1 MNDSMA
7 RAEASGVHR
16 DALYTAAQVRELDRR
31 AIAGGI
37 PGFDLMCLAASAA
50 FSRLQ
55 RRWPAARRLA
65 VFCGTGNN
73 GGDGSVLA
81 ALAHQAGF
89 EVQVWWVGDEAR
101 VRGDALH
108 ALTMARQAGVNIQ
121 CFDESFGAASD
132 GSAGDV
138 MVEPHPALPADV
150 VVDALLG
157 IGLEGAPRTLHERAI
172 RAINA
177 MALPVLALD
186 IPSGLCADT
195 GRIFR
200 EAVHADVTVTFIAA
214 KQGLFTGQGPAV
226 CGEVFLEDLVV
237 SHQVIDSL
245 SPACHRVTES
255 HVRTCLPPR
264 RRDAHKGHFGHV
276 LVVGGNYGMGGALL
290 MAVEA
295 AGRIGA
301 GLISAASR
309 PDHLAALLVRRPEA
323 MFHAIHA
330 PADLEVALASASV
343 IVCGPGLGRDHWA
356 RTALW
361 ACLATDRPLVLDA
374 DALNLLAGEGGL
386 LPLGRA
392 APVVITPHPG
402 EAARLLGI
410 TTARLQ
416 HDRFDAI
423 RRLQVA
429 TGATVVLKGAGTLIA
444 AGDNLWLAAVGN
456 PGMASG
462 GMGDVLAG
470 IIGGLLA
477 QGLSAEEAAACGAW
491 LHGTA
496 ADLAA
501 QDGER
506 GLLATDLFLP
516 LRRLVNGLYRESANA

>member
-1 MNDSMA
+1 
-7 RAEASGVHR
+7 
-16 DALYTAAQVRELDRR
+16 LYTAAQVRELDRR

-37 PGFDLMCLAASAA
+37 SGFDLMCRAASSALA
-50 FSRLQ
+50 MLRQ
-55 RRWPAARRLA
+55 RWPAARRIA

-73 GGDGSVLA
+73 GGDGSVMA
-81 ALAHQAGF
+81 ALALEAGF

-101 VRGDALH
+101 VHGDA
-108 ALTMARQAGVNIQ
+108 ARAMAMARQAGVSIHR
-121 CFDESFGAASD
+121 FEESIGALSD
-132 GSAGDV
+132 VSSGSV
-138 MVEPHPALPADV
+138 MGAPHPAFAADV
-150 VVDALLG
+150 IVDALLG
-157 IGLEGAPRTLHERAI
+157 IGLEGAPRALYRHAVRV
-172 RAINA
+172 INA
-177 MALPVLALD
+177 SGVPVLALD

-195 GRIFR
+195 GRIFS

-214 KQGLFTGQGPAV
+214 KQGLYTGQGPAV
-226 CGEVFLEDLVV
+226 CGDVLLEELAVPR
-237 SHQVIDSL
+237 QVIDTL
-245 SPACHRVTES
+245 LPACHRVTAS
-255 HVRTCLPPR
+255 RVRDCLPR
-264 RRDAHKGHFGHV
+264 RRRDSHKGRFGHV
-276 LVVGGNYGMGGALL
+276 LVVGGNHGMGGAML

-295 AGRIGA
+295 AGRSGA

-330 PADLEVALASASV
+330 PADLQKALASASV
-343 IVCGPGLGRDHWA
+343 IVCGPGLGRDDWA
-356 RTALW
+356 RAVFS
-361 ACLATDRPLVLDA
+361 ACLAADLPLVLDA
-374 DALNLLAGEGGL
+374 DALNLLAAEGSL
-386 LPLGRA
+386 LTLGRA

-402 EAARLLGI
+402 EAARLLGVD
-410 TTARLQ
+410 TARLQ

-444 AGDNLWLAAVGN
+444 TGAEVWLAAVGN

-477 QGLSAEEAAACGAW
+477 QGLSAEDAATCGVW

-496 ADLAA
+496 ADHAA

-516 LRRLVNGLYRESANA
+516 LRRLVNGLSRESGNAA